1 MTFFISVLAEM
12 EGLLSLP
19 CSISHSYKTQA
30 NDSPQSYHQ
39 TQSVS
44 TLKVKEKQ
52 LLCLIVTDPCLL
64 WFEWMIYSFVNF
76 GYICLSTGNISLFI
90 YILIILYRKLI
101 GSRPW
106 TGFLGNSYV
115 DHLVFVGIYKESW
128 DWRVRK
134 VTL

>member
-1 MTFFISVLAEM
+1 MAFFISVVAEM
-12 EGLLSLP
+12 EGLLSIL

-39 TQSVS
+39 TQSVR

-64 WFEWMIYSFVNF
+64 WFEWMIYRFVNF
-76 GYICLSTGNISLFI
+76 GCICLSTGNISPFI
-90 YILIILYRKLI
+90 HVLIILYRKLI

-106 TGFLGNSYV
+106 TGFLVNSYF
-115 DHLVFVGIYKESW
+115 DHLLFVGMYRESW
-128 DWRVRK
+128 NWRVRK